1 MPKTLFTF
9 AVLTADWSDMEF
21 DLIMAREL
29 STSLS
34 PPAFINGNISIAQS
48 SNKDKTTK
56 AIESQS
62 CQQEESPGL
71 AGPASDTVLRW
82 PGDISLRPPH
92 PTCINQGACMRADAL
107 KQCNTLYDLYMA
119 SYCNTL
125 RPMVGAF
132 KLPPHMPNAVDAY
145 REQLRKH
152 RQDVADQAKISF

>member
-62 CQQEESPGL
+62 CQQE
-71 AGPASDTVLRW
+71 
-82 PGDISLRPPH
+82 
-92 PTCINQGACMRADAL
+92 RADAL